1 MLLLGS
7 GPWPGPAARR
17 TGFPQH
23 RLASAAHALR
33 VGGHTLRV
41 VCLVRGDELQA
52 PVVDG
57 PWAGR
62 HAVVE
67 EAPDTVA
74 RVEALAREA
83 EVVVSMGPYGP
94 GKVAARVVGERPW
107 WADLPGDP
115 FAELEAVIQ
124 AAARGEGALPDLEA
138 RVAAAQLAALA
149 VLERADAIGVV
160 SEVQRWAALGQLG
173 LAGRLVDPSPIE
185 RVFVMPVA
193 MDFGLQA
200 APRRRPPGELCV
212 AVCGGLNTWFDEDS
226 LMLAFDR
233 ALPRAPGL
241 RLALT
246 GGELPGHHSAAAGKV
261 TAWAARHPGRVQVHG
276 WLPQDQLAGALAGAH
291 LGMCLDRPQR
301 EASLGS
307 RTRLLFYAAL
317 GLEIATT
324 PRSPIAAE
332 LIHDG
337 LATALP
343 EQDPAGIAEILVELT
358 ARGSTGAAETQ
369 RALAARYDPLA
380 VARPLLD
387 WLVSPTRAP
396 PGRLPSAD
404 LGRQLQLAREELARV
419 YQSPTWRAL
428 SRIQGWLRR

>member
-1 MLLLGS
+1 MI
-7 GPWPGPAARR
+7 
-17 TGFPQH
+17 
-23 RLASAAHALR
+23 
-33 VGGHTLRV
+33 
-41 VCLVRGDELQA
+41 E
-52 PVVDG
+52 G

-62 HAVVE
+62 HAVIE
-67 EAPDTVA
+67 ETPDTVA
-74 RVEALAREA
+74 QVEALAREA

-94 GKVAARVVGERPW
+94 GMVAARVVGERPW

-124 AAARGEGALPDLEA
+124 AAARGEGAVPDLGA
-138 RVAAAQLAALA
+138 RVAMAQIAASV
-149 VLERADAIGVV
+149 VLHRADAIGVV

-173 LAGRLVDPSPIE
+173 LAGRLVEPTPTE

-200 APRRRPPGELCV
+200 APRPRPPGELCV

-226 LMLAFDR
+226 LMRAFDR

-241 RLALT
+241 RLVLT
-246 GGELPGHHSAAAGKV
+246 GGDLPGHHGAAAAKV
-261 TAWAARHPGRVQVHG
+261 AAWAARHPGRVQVHG
-276 WLPQDQLAGALAGAH
+276 WLPQDQLQGALAGAH
-291 LGMCLDRPQR
+291 LGLCLDRPQH

-324 PRSPIAAE
+324 PRSTLAAE
-332 LIHDG
+332 LVAEG

-343 EQDPAGIAEILVELT
+343 EQDPAGVAEILVEQT

-369 RALAARYDPLA
+369 RVLAARYDPVA

-387 WLVSPTRAP
+387 WLAAPTRAP
-396 PGRLPSAD
+396 PGLLPSAT
-404 LGRQLQLAREELARV
+404 LAGELWRTREELARV
-419 YQSPTWRAL
+419 YRSPTWRAL
-428 SRIQGWLRR
+428 ARIQGWLRR